1 MEPREV
7 IFSANSGRVGSKFLA
22 ELVATSAEAH
32 GLHEPQ
38 PAMKGRFLEMVAAAP
53 ESESFDER
61 QVKADA
67 IRSWFSEHATKP
79 VYCETNHLFIVTF
92 QDVAVASF
100 PRMKV
105 VYLRRALP
113 AVVKSFFERGF
124 FSDESTT
131 WQKWHISPNA
141 VTAAI
146 PAIAPDDELDTID
159 RIIAHLIDIE
169 ARGARFRGAHPEV
182 ACVDAKIGD
191 LSSPEGA
198 DRLFSSLGLTP
209 TSATGAFLAGG
220 PVNVKEKS
228 KRRVGASI
236 SVDECRRRIDRY
248 LERAAELGIEPPSGL
263 AFD

>member
-1 MEPREV
+1 VEPREV
-7 IFSANSGRVGSKFLA
+7 IFSVNSGRVGSKFLA
-22 ELVATSAEAH
+22 ELVETSAEAH

-38 PAMKGRFLEMVAAAP
+38 PPMKGRFLDLVTTAP
-53 ESESFDER
+53 EAASFAER
-61 QVKADA
+61 RIKADA
-67 IRSWFSEHATKP
+67 IRSWCSEHATKP

-113 AVVKSFFERGF
+113 SVVKSFFERGF
-124 FSDESTT
+124 FSDLSTT

-146 PAIAPDDELDTID
+146 PAIAPDDQLDAVD

-182 ACVDAKIGD
+182 ACVDARIEE

-198 DRLFSSLGLTP
+198 ARLFSSLGLTS
-209 TSATGAFLAGG
+209 TAATEAIVSGGA
-220 PVNVKEKS
+220 VNVKGKS
-228 KRRVGASI
+228 KRRIGASI
-236 SVDECRRRIDRY
+236 SVDECRRRIDAY
-248 LERAAELGIEPPSGL
+248 LARASAAGIEVPTTLSIE
-263 AFD
+263 